1 MAAKIKKGDT
11 VMVLVGKDKGK
22 TVEVLS
28 VSPKEN
34 KVLIAGVNIV
44 KKHKKP
50 TMNSQGQIV
59 EVEKPIHISNV
70 SLIEDG
76 KPARVGFKIEDGKK
90 FRIFKKS
97 GNKVGN

>member
-11 VMVLVGKDKGK
+11 VMVLVGKYKGK
-22 TVEVLS
+22 TGEVLS

-50 TMNSQGQIV
+50 TVNSQGQIV

>member
-22 TVEVLS
+22 TGEVLS

>member
-11 VMVLVGKDKGK
+11 VVVLTGKDKGK
-22 TVEVLS
+22 TGEVLA
-28 VSPKEN
+28 VAPKQQ
-34 KVLIAGVNIV
+34 KVLVAGVNIV

-59 EVEKPIHISNV
+59 EMEKPVHISNV
-70 SLIEDG
+70 SLMENG
-76 KPARVGFKIEDGKK
+76 KPARVGFKVEDGKK
-90 FRIFKKS
+90 FRIFKKT

>member
-22 TVEVLS
+22 TGEVLS

-50 TMNSQGQIV
+50 TVNSQGQIV

>member
-11 VMVLVGKDKGK
+11 VVVLTGKDKGK
-22 TVEVLS
+22 TGEVLA
-28 VSPKEN
+28 VTPKQQ
-34 KVLIAGVNIV
+34 KVLVAGVNIV
-44 KKHKKP
+44 KKHRKP

-59 EVEKPIHISNV
+59 EMEKPVHISNV
-70 SLIEDG
+70 SLMENG

-90 FRIFKKS
+90 FRIFKKT

>member
-11 VMVLVGKDKGK
+11 VVVLTGKDKGK
-22 TVEVLS
+22 TGEVLT
-28 VSPKEN
+28 VTPKQQ
-34 KVLIAGVNIV
+34 KVLVAGVNVV

-59 EVEKPIHISNV
+59 EMEKPVHISNV
-70 SLIEDG
+70 SLIENG

-90 FRIFKKS
+90 FRIFKKT